1 MIPTKDEKRLEELH
15 QTLFVDRS
23 SYGTHCRTGI
33 LLESPRGFVLE
44 KALTIEFPL
53 TNNQTKYEVCLA
65 GMEIMDDME
74 VQVLKV
80 FSNSKLVVNQLNGE
94 YLVKEPILK
103 KYVHKIGVIKEKNS
117 KSWSSPT
124 FQEKRMQ

>member
-1 MIPTKDEKRLEELH
+1 
-15 QTLFVDRS
+15 
-23 SYGTHCRTGI
+23 
-33 LLESPRGFVLE
+33 
-44 KALTIEFPL
+44 
-53 TNNQTKYEVCLA
+53 
-65 GMEIMDDME
+65 MEIMDDME